1 MYDVLKG
8 ILVEEL
14 QLSESDVL
22 PTASRA
28 EVGLD
33 SVAMVELATLLTD
46 RLGFDVQDYELLEAA
61 TVADLARL
69 LEERAADAVP
79 RTGPAAAGPA

>member
-1 MYDVLKG
+1 MYDVLRE
-8 ILVEEL
+8 ILVDEL
-14 QLSESDVL
+14 QLRESDVL

-46 RLGFDVQDYELLEAA
+46 RLGFDVQDYELMEAA
-61 TVADLARL
+61 TVADVARL
-69 LEERAADAVP
+69 LEERASGAVP
-79 RTGPAAAGPA
+79 RTEPA